1 MKNKFL
7 GIISVTYFYIILYVI
22 FSNKLKLFLAPNLQI
37 YIKFSMLP
45 LFLISVIVFS
55 NNNNNYKFK
64 ISDLILFLPLIMMFF
79 VGDGSFSKSFA
90 KNRMVNYVSKVDKKE
105 KVETKT
111 ENNLEENKNNDNNE
125 LVENT
130 DNEEI
135 ADIFFDINDKSY
147 SALASYLSFSEKSK
161 IYEGKTIRVKGFT
174 IMNESYIPNGYFALG
189 KYEINCCAADAEF
202 TGFYVKYDTS
212 KIKEG
217 LWYEIEGFL
226 KLDNINGNNSLVIQ
240 PKTVKEIDSKS
251 EEEYVYPCYSY
262 DDGSCKEISKY
273 NIEY

>member
-37 YIKFSMLP
+37 YIKFSILP
-45 LFLISVIVFS
+45 LFLISVIIFS
-55 NNNNNYKFK
+55 NYNNSYKFK
-64 ISDLILFLPLIMMFF
+64 ISDLILFLPLIMIFCA
-79 VGDGSFSKSFA
+79 GDGSFSKSFA
-90 KNRMVNYVSKVDKKE
+90 KNRMVNYVSKVDKKR
-105 KVETKT
+105 KIETET
-111 ENNLEENKNNDNNE
+111 ENKAEENNENND

-130 DNEEI
+130 ENEEI
-135 ADIFFDINDKSY
+135 TDIFFDINDKSY
-147 SALASYLSFSEKSK
+147 SALASYLSFSKKSK

-174 IMNESYIPNGYFALG
+174 IINESYIPKGYFALG

-217 LWYEIEGFL
+217 SWYELEGIL
-226 KLDNINGNNSLVIQ
+226 KLDNINGNDSLVIQ
-240 PKTVKEIDSKS
+240 PKTVKEIDSTS

>member
-37 YIKFSMLP
+37 YIKFSILP
-45 LFLISVIVFS
+45 LFLISVIIFS
-55 NNNNNYKFK
+55 NYNNSYKFK
-64 ISDLILFLPLIMMFF
+64 ISDLILFLPLIMIFC

-90 KNRMVNYVSKVDKKE
+90 KNRMVNYVSKVDKKR
-105 KVETKT
+105 KIETET
-111 ENNLEENKNNDNNE
+111 ENKAEENNENND

-130 DNEEI
+130 ENEEI
-135 ADIFFDINDKSY
+135 TDIFFDINDKSY
-147 SALASYLSFSEKSK
+147 SALASYLSFSKKSK

-174 IMNESYIPNGYFALG
+174 IINESYIPKGYFALG

-217 LWYEIEGFL
+217 SWYELEGIL
-226 KLDNINGNNSLVIQ
+226 KLDNINGNDSLVIQ
-240 PKTVKEIDSKS
+240 PKTVKEINSTS

>member
-37 YIKFSMLP
+37 YIKFSILP
-45 LFLISVIVFS
+45 LFLISVIIFS
-55 NNNNNYKFK
+55 NYNNSYKFK
-64 ISDLILFLPLIMMFF
+64 ISDLILFLPLIMIFF

-90 KNRMVNYVSKVDKKE
+90 KNRMVNYVSKVDKNRKI
-105 KVETKT
+105 ETET
-111 ENNLEENKNNDNNE
+111 ENKAEENND
-125 LVENT
+125 LVENIE
-130 DNEEI
+130 NEEI
-135 ADIFFDINDKSY
+135 TDIFFDINDKSY
-147 SALASYLSFSEKSK
+147 SALASYLSFSKKSK

-174 IMNESYIPNGYFALG
+174 IINESYIPKGYFALG

-217 LWYEIEGFL
+217 SWYELEGIL
-226 KLDNINGNNSLVIQ
+226 KLDNINGNDSLVIQ
-240 PKTVKEIDSKS
+240 PKTVKEINSTS